1 MLTQSSLKIVD
12 PRAVCA
18 RIICRRQQLQPDRVE
33 FQAPQSK
40 HPLQRHGKNAAA
52 FAIFR
57 GKSAPEKDCHPKKK
71 QKKRP
76 TSNIERST
84 SNFRKSRLHSM
95 LDVGS

>member
-1 MLTQSSLKIVD
+1 MLAQSSLKIVD

-18 RIICRRQQLQPDRVE
+18 RIISDRVE

-40 HPLQRHGKNAAA
+40 NPLQRHGKNTAA

-84 SNFRKSRLHSM
+84 SNIQHGIQTAFAEIRS
-95 LDVGS
+95 